1 MLTVIE
7 RARRYIARCPV
18 AIDGQ
23 RGHDATFH
31 VAAVLWNGFGLT
43 EADTLMLLREWNCE
57 CKPPWSEGELVH
69 KVRSAAGSQHPD
81 PRGYLLKGATSQ
93 IGRASCRERV

>member
-18 AIDGQ
+18 AISGQ

-31 VAAVLWNGFGLT
+31 VAAVLWNGFGLS
-43 EADTLMLLREWNCE
+43 EADTLTLLSEYNQRCV
-57 CKPPWSEGELVH
+57 PPWSEAELVH
-69 KVRSAAGSQHPD
+69 KARSAAKARHDQA
-81 PRGYLLKGATSQ
+81 RGHLLRNAE
-93 IGRASCRERV
+93 GRMQNAESRN